1 MFAFP
6 KEPPA
11 MPDQAAAPLSLLSD
25 DAGGPE
31 PARRQAGQIRI
42 RGARQNNLKNLDLD
56 IRTGELTVVTGPSGS
71 GKSSLVFDTLF
82 AEGQRRYVETF
93 SAYARQFLDRMD
105 KPAVDRVDGVPPAI
119 AIDQTNPVRSSRSTV
134 GTMTELNDHLKLL
147 FARGAELFDRETA
160 LPVRHDS
167 PESIYA
173 ELQRRAL
180 EQNDPR
186 LVVTFPVELPAS
198 TTTEEVEQWLSA
210 SGYTRVQA
218 ERVVERATAP
228 EPEAKG
234 KAVPKAKKKVA
245 PLIESVKVLDVVAD
259 RFRIGTAEQVRVMEA
274 IEAGLKRGGG
284 KLMVYVLGDDAS
296 SMASS
301 GEPRAAGS
309 VGAPAPVV
317 WRFSTGLHCPESDI
331 RYSEPTPSMFSFN
344 SAVGAC
350 EACRG
355 FGRVIGVDYGLVI
368 PNDKLTL
375 RGGAI
380 KVFQTPAWK
389 EAQDDLMRHAEAAGI
404 PRDTPWNKLTP
415 EQQHWVKAGSPNWNG
430 KWNQQ
435 WFGVARFFEYLE
447 SKAYKMH
454 IRVLLSKYR
463 SYTECPSCHGA
474 RLKTDSLLW
483 RIGSKVQADAV
494 LPPPVRPAAPGD
506 DNALGSRPVQRHL
519 PAGVAWSRAQLEAL
533 PGLCLHDLMLL
544 PLDKLRTFFV
554 SLDQSLVPAG
564 ADSLSAGQTQAVRLL
579 LDEINTRIRY
589 LCEVGIG
596 YLTLDRQSRTLS
608 GGEVQRIN
616 LTTALGTSLVNTLFV
631 LDEPSIG
638 LHPRDM
644 ARINSAM
651 LRLRDAGNTLV
662 VVEHDPAVMLAAD
675 RLIDMGPGPGERGG
689 EIVFDGTPEAVR
701 QADTLTG
708 AYLGG
713 RKQVGM
719 GFKRMVTDSTPR
731 LILEGAREHNL
742 KNVTVD
748 FPLQRLVVV
757 TGVSGSGKS
766 SLIQDVLAPALLRHF
781 GKSTDTPGAH
791 DRLLGADHLSEVVFV
806 DQSPI
811 GKTARSNPVSYVGA
825 WDAIR
830 ALFADAPLARQRSYT
845 AAKFSF
851 NGGDGRCP
859 TCGGSGFE
867 HVEMQFLSDVYLR
880 CPDCDGKRY
889 RPEVLE
895 VRIERSGSRAVA
907 EAESGSDS
915 GSGASGA
922 RGTPTKSGSDP
933 ASVPAH
939 TQREMRSLNVADV
952 LDLTVSEAADLFRH
966 DREVIRALQP
976 IVDVGLEYV
985 KLGQP
990 VPTLSGGEAQRL
1002 KLAGF
1007 LAEAAKSS
1015 SASRQSLAKKG
1026 TLFLFDEP
1034 TTGLH
1039 FDDIAKLMRSLRRLL
1054 EAGHSLVV
1062 IEHNLDVIRS
1072 ADWLIDLGPEGGEG
1086 GGRVV
1091 AEGPP
1096 EEVRQHASSHTA
1108 RSLREYAL
1116 SMGEVFEAGEGRAAD
1131 YLKPAPVKKAL
1142 ARAVSTAPDAIRIVN
1157 AKEHNLKNLSVDI
1170 PRGRF
1175 NVISGVSGSGKS
1187 TLAFDILFNEG
1198 QRRYLESLNAYAR
1211 SIVQPAGRP
1220 EVDAVYGIPPT
1231 VAIEQRLSRGGRK
1244 STVGTTTEVWHFL
1257 RLLYVK
1263 LGTQHCVHDGAAVMP
1278 QSPDSMAAAILQ
1290 RYQGQHIGLLAP
1302 LVVNRKGV
1310 YTELAD
1316 WARPRGYTHL
1326 RVDGEFLPTTGFPRI
1341 DRFKEHT
1348 IELPVADLVV
1358 SVADEAALRTHLSK
1372 ALELGKGQVHLL
1384 SQLGGL
1390 SAAMEAGEPTRGIGR
1405 LEVFS
1410 TTRACPVCATSYPE
1424 LDPRLFSYNSKH
1436 GWCPDC
1442 VGTGVALSREQ
1453 RKALDDSVRD
1463 DKEKGRE
1470 QSFAEPEVE
1479 DLTDHVCPSC
1489 EGTRLN
1495 AQARAVR
1502 FAGVGITD
1510 VARLA
1515 VNEVRRWV
1523 VGLRSDAPLL
1533 APEGVVSP
1541 GGSPAA
1547 KPGGNNTFVL
1557 TRREAD
1563 IARDLLP
1570 EIENRLAFLEEVGLN
1585 YLTLDRGAP
1594 TLSGGEAQ
1602 RIRLAAQLG
1611 SNLQGVCYVLDEPTI
1626 GLHARDNAILLNA
1639 LHKLGDMGNT
1649 LVVVEHDEDT
1659 IRRADHIIDIGP
1671 SAGKRGGRVVAQGS
1685 VADLSANPESVT
1697 GRYLLHAMKHPLQA
1711 RRVVNTVAAEMA
1723 AAGMGS
1729 DPDSGQPPQRSKKR
1743 PTKSGLDPL
1752 TDAPISAEPTPTQP
1766 SELHWIEVKGAKLHN
1781 LQNLNAAVPLQRLVV
1796 VTGVSGSGKSTF
1808 ARDVLLTNVAEAV
1821 KQRSTFVGRQ
1831 AWDNQGER
1839 PTWVGC
1845 DKVLGTEP
1853 IDRVLEVDQTPIGKT
1868 PRSCPATYIGFWD
1881 TVRKLFADTL
1891 EAKARGYGPG
1901 RFSFNTG
1908 EGRCPGCEGQGMRTI
1923 EMSFLPDVKVP
1934 CEVCH
1939 GARFNPETL
1948 AVTWKGKSI
1957 GDVLQMEVDEAVDF
1971 FASMPNIAHPLQ
1983 LLKDVGL
1990 GYLTLGQPSPTL
2002 SGGEAQRIKLVTELS
2017 KVRDDVTRRGQKAPH
2032 TLYVLDE
2039 PTVGLHMAD
2048 VEKLI
2053 RVLHRLVDG
2062 GHSVVVIEHDLDVM
2076 AEADWIID
2084 LGPEGGSGGGQ
2095 IVAAAPPEAVVRLG
2109 THTGKVLGPVLA
2121 RL

>member
-1 MFAFP
+1 M
-6 KEPPA
+6 
-11 MPDQAAAPLSLLSD
+11 SD
-25 DAGGPE
+25 DLRPSNEPE
-31 PARRQAGQIRI
+31 SSEGASDREQGLIRI
-42 RGARQNNLKNLDLD
+42 RGARQHNLKNLDLD

-105 KPAVDRVDGVPPAI
+105 KPAVDRVEGVPPAI

-147 FARGAELFDRETA
+147 FARGADLFDRETA

-167 PESIYA
+167 PESIFA
-173 ELQRRAL
+173 ELQRRAV
-180 EQNDPR
+180 EQGDPR

-198 TTTEEVEQWLSA
+198 TTPEEVEQWLSA

-218 ERVVERATAP
+218 ERIVQREAKEEAP
-228 EPEAKG
+228 AKG
-234 KAVPKAKKKVA
+234 KKAKPV
-245 PLIESVKVLDVVAD
+245 IEAVKLLDVVAD
-259 RFRIGTAEQVRVMEA
+259 RFRLGSAEPARVMEA
-274 IEAGLKRGGG
+274 IEAGLKRGAG
-284 KLMVYVLGDDAS
+284 KLMVYVLREE
-296 SMASS
+296 
-301 GEPRAAGS
+301 GEPEI
-309 VGAPAPVV
+309 

-331 RYSEPTPSMFSFN
+331 RYTEPTPSAFSFN

-368 PNDKLTL
+368 PDEKLTL
-375 RGGAI
+375 RNGAV

-389 EAQDDLMRHAEAAGI
+389 ECQDDLMRHAEASGI
-404 PRDTPWNKLTP
+404 PRDTPWNKLTA
-415 EQQHWVKAGSPNWNG
+415 EQKQWVIGGTPSYKDGQWG
-430 KWNQQ
+430 KQ
-435 WFGVARFFEYLE
+435 WYGVARFFEYLE

-463 SYTECPSCHGA
+463 SYTECPSCGGA

-483 RIGSKVQADAV
+483 RIGTKAQADAV
-494 LPPPVRPAAPGD
+494 LPAVKRY
-506 DNALGSRPVQRHL
+506 L
-519 PAGVAWSRAQLEAL
+519 PTGVKWSRAQLEAL
-533 PGLCLHDLMLL
+533 PGLCLHDLMLM
-544 PLDKLRTFFV
+544 PLTSLRRFFDDLATTLAGSGGEGGDQQALKLLFE
-554 SLDQSLVPAG
+554 
-564 ADSLSAGQTQAVRLL
+564 
-579 LDEINTRIRY
+579 EINTRLRY

-644 ARINSAM
+644 ARINDAM

-689 EIVFDGTPEAVR
+689 QIVFDGTPEAIR
-701 QADTLTG
+701 SADTLTG
-708 AYLGG
+708 AYLGA
-713 RKQVGM
+713 RKTVGM

-742 KNVTVD
+742 QNLYVE
-748 FPLQRLVVV
+748 FPLQRLTVV

-766 SLIQDVLAPALLRHF
+766 TLIQDVLAPALLRHF
-781 GKSTDTPGAH
+781 GKATESPGAH
-791 DRLLGADHLSEVVFV
+791 DRLLGADFLSDVVYV

-830 ALFADAPLARQRSYT
+830 ALFADAPLSRQRGYT

-851 NGGDGRCP
+851 NSGDGRCP

-895 VRIERSGSRAVA
+895 VRIERGGR
-907 EAESGSDS
+907 
-915 GSGASGA
+915 
-922 RGTPTKSGSDP
+922 
-933 ASVPAH
+933 
-939 TQREMRSLNVADV
+939 LINVADV
-952 LDLTVSEAADLFRH
+952 LELTVSEAADLFKA
-966 DREVIRALQP
+966 DREVIRVLQP

-1007 LAEAAKSS
+1007 LAEAAKNSA
-1015 SASRQSLAKKG
+1015 ASRQALAKKG

-1039 FDDIAKLMRSLRRLL
+1039 FDDIAKLMRSLRKLL
-1054 EAGHSLVV
+1054 EAGHSLIV

-1072 ADWLIDLGPEGGEG
+1072 ADWLIDLGPEGGAG
-1086 GGRVV
+1086 GGLVV

-1096 EEVRQHASSHTA
+1096 EEVREHKTSHTA
-1108 RSLREYAL
+1108 RALRDYAE
-1116 SMGEVFEAGEGRAAD
+1116 SMGEVHAVHEGRLVD
-1131 YLKPAPVKKAL
+1131 YLKQPQRQQAAA
-1142 ARAVSTAPDAIRIVN
+1142 ARADHHRNAIRIVN
-1157 AKEHNLKNLSVDI
+1157 AKEHNLKRLSVDI
-1170 PRGRF
+1170 PRGQF

-1278 QSPDSMAAAILQ
+1278 QSPESIAAAILT
-1290 RYQGQHIGLLAP
+1290 RYRGQHIGLLAP

-1348 IELPVADLVV
+1348 IELPVADGVV
-1358 SVADEAALRTHLSK
+1358 DPANEAWLRTQLAK
-1372 ALELGKGQVHLL
+1372 ALELGKGTLHLL
-1384 SQLGGL
+1384 TDLDGL
-1390 SAAMEAGEPTRGIGR
+1390 VPALAEGRSTAGLGR

-1410 TTRACPVCATSYPE
+1410 TTRACPVCGTSYPE

-1442 VGTGVALSREQ
+1442 VGTGVKLSREQ

-1463 DKEKGRE
+1463 DDQKGRE

-1479 DLTDHVCPSC
+1479 DLTDEACPSC

-1502 FAGVGITD
+1502 FGGVSITD
-1510 VARLA
+1510 IARLS
-1515 VNEVRRWV
+1515 VSEVRQKVRALMADG
-1523 VGLRSDAPLL
+1523 GLS
-1533 APEGVVSP
+1533 S
-1541 GGSPAA
+1541 
-1547 KPGGNNTFVL
+1547 
-1557 TRREAD
+1557 READ

-1570 EIENRLAFLEEVGLN
+1570 EIESRLAFLEEVGLS

-1626 GLHARDNAILLNA
+1626 GLHPRDNQILLDA

-1685 VADLSANPESVT
+1685 VADLAANEESIT
-1697 GRYLLHAMKHPLQA
+1697 GRYLLHAMKHPLQP
-1711 RRVVNTVAAEMA
+1711 RRAVNA
-1723 AAGMGS
+1723 
-1729 DPDSGQPPQRSKKR
+1729 
-1743 PTKSGLDPL
+1743 
-1752 TDAPISAEPTPTQP
+1752 DADKL
-1766 SELHWIEVKGAKLHN
+1766 ELRGATMHN
-1781 LQNLNAAVPLQRLVV
+1781 LQQVDVSVPLQRLVV
-1796 VTGVSGSGKSTF
+1796 VTGVSGSGKSTL

-1821 KQRSTFVGRQ
+1821 SMRSTFTGRQ
-1831 AWDNQGER
+1831 AWDNEGAR
-1839 PTWVGC
+1839 PAWAGC
-1845 DKVLGTEP
+1845 NKLLGTESV
-1853 IDRVLEVDQTPIGKT
+1853 DRVLEVDQTPIGKT

-1908 EGRCPGCEGQGMRTI
+1908 EGRCPACEGQGLRTI

-1948 AVTWKGKSI
+1948 AVTWKGKNI
-1957 GDVLQMEVDEAVDF
+1957 GDVLQMAVDEAVEF
-1971 FASMPNIAHPLQ
+1971 FASMPAISHPLQ

-2017 KVRDDVTRRGQKAPH
+2017 KVRDDIGRRGQKAPH

-2084 LGPEGGSGGGQ
+2084 LGPEGGSGGGRV
-2095 IVAAAPPEAVVRLG
+2095 VAAATPEDVVRLG
-2109 THTGKVLGPVLA
+2109 THTGKVLAPVLA
-2121 RL
+2121 RT

>member
-1 MFAFP
+1 
-6 KEPPA
+6 
-11 MPDQAAAPLSLLSD
+11 MPVFLQSLLVPNKRSTPS
-25 DAGGPE
+25 AASPV
-31 PARRQAGQIRI
+31 PSQQAEQHAIRL
-42 RGARQNNLKNLDLD
+42 RGARQHNLKNLDVD
-56 IRTGELTVVTGPSGS
+56 FRTGELTVVTGPSGS
-71 GKSSLVFDTLF
+71 GKSSLVFDTLY

-105 KPAVDRVDGVPPAI
+105 KPAVDKVEGVPPAI

-147 FARGAELFDRETA
+147 LARAGQLFDRQTA

-167 PESIYA
+167 VDSIYD
-173 ELQRRAL
+173 ELLRRSTAHG
-180 EQNDPR
+180 DPR
-186 LVVTFPVELPAS
+186 LVLTFAVTLPVS
-198 TTTEEVEQWLSA
+198 TTADEVQQWLSA
-210 SGYTRVQA
+210 SGFTRVQA
-218 ERVVERATAP
+218 EREDGAQ
-228 EPEAKG
+228 
-234 KAVPKAKKKVA
+234 
-245 PLIESVKVLDVVAD
+245 KVLDVVAD
-259 RFRIGTAEQVRVMEA
+259 RLRMGSAERARVVEA
-274 IEAGLKRGGG
+274 IEVALKRGGG
-284 KLMVYVLGDDAS
+284 QMTVYALPEED
-296 SMASS
+296 
-301 GEPRAAGS
+301 EPLQ
-309 VGAPAPVV
+309 
-317 WRFSTGLHCPESDI
+317 WKFSTGLHCPESDL
-331 RYSEPTPSMFSFN
+331 RYAEPIPSMFSFN

-355 FGRVIGVDYGLVI
+355 FGRVIGVDWGLVI
-368 PNDKLTL
+368 PDERLTL
-375 RGGAI
+375 RAGAI
-380 KVFQTPAWK
+380 KPIQTPAWK
-389 EAQDDLMRHAEAAGI
+389 ECQDDLMRHAESAGI
-404 PRDTPWNKLTP
+404 PRDTPWSKLTP
-415 EQQHWVKAGSPNWNG
+415 EQRHWVIEGTPNFKEGNWN
-430 KWNQQ
+430 KQ
-435 WFGVARFFEYLE
+435 WYGIRRFFKYLE

-463 SYTECPSCHGA
+463 SYTPCPDCGGA
-474 RLKTDSLLW
+474 RLKTESLLW
-483 RIGSKVQADAV
+483 RVGTREDADAV
-494 LPPPVRPAAPGD
+494 LPPD
-506 DNALGSRPVQRHL
+506 QRFM
-519 PAGVAWSRAQLEAL
+519 PQGVAWTRAQLESL

-544 PLDKLRTFFV
+544 PIERLRRFFDR
-554 SLDQSLVPAG
+554 LAAAPAAPG
-564 ADSLSAGQTQAVRLL
+564 ADAQALKL
-579 LDEINTRIRY
+579 ILDEIGTRLKY
-589 LCEVGIG
+589 LCDVGIG

-644 ARINSAM
+644 DRITQAM
-651 LRLRDAGNTLV
+651 QRLKNAGNTLV

-675 RLIDMGPGPGERGG
+675 RVLDFGPGPGAAGG
-689 EIVFDGTPEAVR
+689 RIVFDGTPDELK

-713 RKQVGM
+713 RKHIGLGAARPVQEG
-719 GFKRMVTDSTPR
+719 TPR
-731 LILEGAREHNL
+731 LILEGARQHNL
-742 KNVTVD
+742 RHVD
-748 FPLQRLVVV
+748 VAFPLQHLVTV

-766 SLIQDVLAPALLRHF
+766 TLIQDVLAPALMRHF
-781 GKSTDTPGAH
+781 GQATESPGAH
-791 DRLLGADHLSEVVFV
+791 DRLLGADHLSGVVFV

-830 ALFADAPLARQRSYT
+830 KLFADAPLARQRSYA

-851 NGGDGRCP
+851 NSGDGRCP

-880 CPDCDGKRY
+880 CPDCDGQRY

-895 VRIERSGSRAVA
+895 VRIERAGR
-907 EAESGSDS
+907 
-915 GSGASGA
+915 
-922 RGTPTKSGSDP
+922 
-933 ASVPAH
+933 H
-939 TQREMRSLNVADV
+939 LNVADV
-952 LDLTVSEAADLFRH
+952 LDLTVAEAAQLFAA

-976 IVDVGLEYV
+976 IVDVGLDYV

-1007 LAEAAKSS
+1007 LAEAAQ
-1015 SASRQSLAKKG
+1015 SAAKSRQALARKG

-1039 FDDIAKLMRSLRRLL
+1039 FDDIAKLMRAFRKLL
-1054 EAGHSLVV
+1054 DAGHSLIV
-1062 IEHNLDVIRS
+1062 IEHNLDVMRAS
-1072 ADWLIDLGPEGGEG
+1072 DWLIDLGPEGGDAG
-1086 GGRVV
+1086 GTVV
-1091 AEGPP
+1091 AQGTPA
-1096 EEVRQHASSHTA
+1096 EVARHPTSHTGAALRDYETQLATPAA
-1108 RSLREYAL
+1108 RQVAERRPRYGA
-1116 SMGEVFEAGEGRAAD
+1116 
-1131 YLKPAPVKKAL
+1131 AL
-1142 ARAVSTAPDAIRIVN
+1142 APASQSIDIVH
-1157 AKEHNLKNLSVDI
+1157 AREHNLKNLSVQI
-1170 PRGRF
+1170 PRGKF
-1175 NVISGVSGSGKS
+1175 NVITGVSGSGKS

-1257 RLLYVK
+1257 RLLFVK
-1263 LGTQHCVHDGAAVMP
+1263 LGVQHCVHDGATVQP
-1278 QSPDSMAAAILQ
+1278 QTPERIAAQIFT
-1290 RYQGQHIGLLAP
+1290 RFQGQTIGLLAP
-1302 LVVNRKGV
+1302 LVIGRKGV

-1326 RVDGEFLPTTGFPRI
+1326 RVDGEFLPTDKFPRI

-1348 IELPVADLVV
+1348 IELPVASLDV
-1358 SVADEAALRTHLSK
+1358 SPENEAALRT
-1372 ALELGKGQVHLL
+1372 ALADALTHGKGVVHVLCSIDTL
-1384 SQLGGL
+1384 
-1390 SAAMEAGEPTRGIGR
+1390 ATAMESGLPTAGIGH
-1405 LEVFS
+1405 LQAFS
-1410 TTRACPVCATSYPE
+1410 TKRACPVCATSYAE

-1442 VGTGVALSREQ
+1442 VGTGAYLTREQ
-1453 RKALDDSVRD
+1453 RKALDDSVLAD
-1463 DKEKGRE
+1463 DQKGRE
-1470 QSFAEPEVE
+1470 QTFAEADVE
-1479 DLTDHVCPSC
+1479 GVSDDACPTC
-1489 EGTRLN
+1489 GGTRLN
-1495 AQARAVR
+1495 ATARAVR
-1502 FAGVGITD
+1502 LNAPPLPGTGSGEGGVAITEL
-1510 VARLA
+1510 ARL
-1515 VNEVRRWV
+1515 NVRDLRQWFN
-1523 VGLRSDAPLL
+1523 GLQLQ
-1533 APEGVVSP
+1533 G
-1541 GGSPAA
+1541 
-1547 KPGGNNTFVL
+1547 
-1557 TRREAD
+1557 READ

-1570 EIENRLAFLEEVGLN
+1570 EIQSRLAFLEQVGLG

-1626 GLHARDNAILLNA
+1626 GLHARDNRILLDA
-1639 LHKLGDMGNT
+1639 LHSLSAKGNT

-1659 IRRADHIIDIGP
+1659 IRRAEHLIDIGP
-1671 SAGKRGGRVVAQGS
+1671 GAGVRGGRVVAEGS
-1685 VADLSANPESVT
+1685 ADDVQAAPDSLT
-1697 GRYLLHAMKHPLQA
+1697 GRYLRDAMRHPMQPRRAVDANTPQLHV
-1711 RRVVNTVAAEMA
+1711 R
-1723 AAGMGS
+1723 
-1729 DPDSGQPPQRSKKR
+1729 
-1743 PTKSGLDPL
+1743 
-1752 TDAPISAEPTPTQP
+1752 
-1766 SELHWIEVKGAKLHN
+1766 GAHLHN
-1781 LQNLNAAVPLQRLVV
+1781 LQDIDVAVPLKRLVA

-1808 ARDVLLTNVAEAV
+1808 ARDVLLSNVAAWV
-1821 KQRSTFVGRQ
+1821 SQRATKAGRD
-1831 AWDNQGER
+1831 AMDAGKA
-1839 PTWVGC
+1839 PPLAGC
-1845 DKVLGTEP
+1845 TGLKGFES

-1891 EAKARGYGPG
+1891 EAKARGYAPG

-1948 AVTWKGKSI
+1948 AVTWRGKNI
-1957 GDVLQMEVDEAVDF
+1957 GDVLQMEVDEAVEF
-1971 FASMPNIAHPLQ
+1971 FASMPAISHPLQ

-2039 PTVGLHMAD
+2039 PTVGLHMHD

-2053 RVLHRLVDG
+2053 RVLHRLTDG
-2062 GHSVVVIEHDLDVM
+2062 GHSVIVIEHDLDLI

-2084 LGPEGGSGGGQ
+2084 LGPEGGDGGGRL
-2095 IVAAAPPEAVVRLG
+2095 VAAGTPEDVVKAG
-2109 THTGKVLGPVLA
+2109 THTGQAIAPVLA
-2121 RL
+2121 RNT